1 MGEEQVFE
9 QEQLVVFEVGDESFG
24 IDISLV
30 QEIIRLQ
37 SITEVPKAPMY
48 VKGVINLRGKVIPI
62 IDLRERFAFAMGEE
76 TKATRIVV
84 VNVLGNTVGMIV
96 DAVSEVLRLA
106 TNSIEPPSTI
116 VESIGSQYLK
126 GIGKL
131 EDRLIILLDL
141 DKLLVEMG
149 ATPIVENMIELSEVA

>member
-1 MGEEQVFE
+1 MSQELTFE

-37 SITEVPKAPMY
+37 PITEVPRAPMY
-48 VKGVINLRGKVIPI
+48 VKGVINLRGKVIPV
-62 IDLRERFAFAMGEE
+62 IDLRERFSIGMNEE
-76 TKATRIVV
+76 SKATRIVV
-84 VNVLGNTVGMIV
+84 VDVLGNIVGMIV

-106 TNSIEPPSTI
+106 TDSIEPPSNI
-116 VESIGSQYLK
+116 VGSVGSQYLS
-126 GIGKL
+126 GIGKH
-131 EDRLIILLDL
+131 EDQLIILLDL

-149 ATPIVENMIELSEVA
+149 ATLVELAESA

>member
-1 MGEEQVFE
+1 VSEEQTLE

-37 SITEVPKAPMY
+37 PITEVPRAPMY
-48 VKGVINLRGKVIPI
+48 VKGVINLRGKVIPV
-62 IDLRERFAFAMGEE
+62 IDVRERFSIGMGEE

-84 VNVLGNTVGMIV
+84 VDVLGNIVGMIV

-106 TNSIEPPSTI
+106 TDSIEPPSSI
-116 VESIGSQYLK
+116 VGSVGSQYLR

-131 EDRLIILLDL
+131 EDKLVILLDL
-141 DKLLVEMG
+141 DTLLVEMG
-149 ATPIVENMIELSEVA
+149 ANLVGTAEIA

>member
-1 MGEEQVFE
+1 MSEEQTFE
-9 QEQLVVFEVGDESFG
+9 QDQLVVFEVGEESFG

-37 SITEVPKAPMY
+37 PITEVPRAPMY
-48 VKGVINLRGKVIPI
+48 VKGVINLRGKVIPVV
-62 IDLRERFAFAMGEE
+62 DLRERFNLGVDDE

-106 TNSIEPPSTI
+106 TDAIEPPSTI
-116 VESIGSQYLK
+116 VESVGSQYLK

-131 EDRLIILLDL
+131 EERLIILLDL

-149 ATPIVENMIELSEVA
+149 ATPVDNVTDLSQVA

>member
-1 MGEEQVFE
+1 MSEEQTFE
-9 QEQLVVFEVGDESFG
+9 QDQLVVFEVGEESFG

-37 SITEVPKAPMY
+37 PITEVPRAPMY
-48 VKGVINLRGKVIPI
+48 VKGVINLRGKVIPV
-62 IDLRERFAFAMGEE
+62 IDLRERFGLGVGEE

-106 TNSIEPPSTI
+106 TDAIEPPSTI
-116 VESIGSQYLK
+116 VESVGSQYLK
-126 GIGKL
+126 AIGKL

-149 ATPIVENMIELSEVA
+149 ATPVASLTDLSQVA

>member
-1 MGEEQVFE
+1 MNQEQTFE
-9 QEQLVVFEVGDESFG
+9 QDQLVVFEVGDESFG

-30 QEIIRLQ
+30 QEIIRMQ
-37 SITEVPKAPMY
+37 PITEVPRAPMY
-48 VKGVINLRGKVIPI
+48 VKGVINLRGKVIPVV
-62 IDLRERFAFAMGEE
+62 DLRERFGFATGEE

-106 TNSIEPPSTI
+106 IDAIEPPSSI
-116 VESIGSQYLK
+116 VESVGSQYLK

-131 EDRLIILLDL
+131 DERLIILLDL
-141 DKLLVEMG
+141 DKLLAEMG
-149 ATPIVENMIELSEVA
+149 AKLVDNVTELSVA

>member
-1 MGEEQVFE
+1 MGEEQTFE
-9 QEQLVVFEVGDESFG
+9 QEQLVVFEVSGESFG

-37 SITEVPKAPMY
+37 PITEVPKAPIY

-62 IDLRERFAFAMGEE
+62 IDLRERFGFVTAEE

-106 TNSIEPPSTI
+106 TGSIEPPSTI

-149 ATPIVENMIELSEVA
+149 ATPLVENLIGLSEVA

>member
-1 MGEEQVFE
+1 MSEEQTFE

-24 IDISLV
+24 IDISIV

-37 SITEVPKAPMY
+37 PITEVPKAPMY
-48 VKGVINLRGKVIPI
+48 VKGVINLRGKVIPV
-62 IDLRERFAFAMGEE
+62 IDLRERFGFSIGEE

-106 TNSIEPPSTI
+106 TDSIEPPSTI
-116 VESIGSQYLK
+116 VESVGSQYLK

-131 EDRLIILLDL
+131 EERLIILLDL

-149 ATPIVENMIELSEVA
+149 ATVIDDVAQLSEVA

>member
-1 MGEEQVFE
+1 MNEERTFE

-37 SITEVPKAPMY
+37 PITEVPRAPMY
-48 VKGVINLRGKVIPI
+48 VKGVINLRGKVIPVV
-62 IDLRERFAFAMGEE
+62 DLRERFGFSVMEE
-76 TKATRIVV
+76 TKATRIAV
-84 VNVLGNTVGMIV
+84 VNVLGNTVGMVV
-96 DAVSEVLRLA
+96 DAVSEVLRLSIDA
-106 TNSIEPPSTI
+106 IEPPSTI
-116 VESIGSQYLK
+116 VENVGSQYLK

-131 EDRLIILLDL
+131 ENKLVILLDL

-149 ATPIVENMIELSEVA
+149 ATPVADLIDFSQVA

>member
-1 MGEEQVFE
+1 MGEEQTFE

-30 QEIIRLQ
+30 QEIIRMQ
-37 SITEVPKAPMY
+37 PITEVPKAPMY

-62 IDLRERFAFAMGEE
+62 IDLRERFGFATGEE

-96 DAVSEVLRLA
+96 DAVSEVLRLPTDA
-106 TNSIEPPSTI
+106 IEPPSTI

-149 ATPIVENMIELSEVA
+149 ATPLNSFTELSQVA

>member
-1 MGEEQVFE
+1 MSEEQNFE

-37 SITEVPKAPMY
+37 PITEVPRAPMY
-48 VKGVINLRGKVIPI
+48 VKGVINLRGKVIPV
-62 IDLRERFAFAMGEE
+62 IDLRERFSLSISDE

-106 TNSIEPPSTI
+106 TDSIEPPSAI
-116 VESIGSQYLK
+116 VEGIGSEYLK

-131 EDRLIILLDL
+131 EDKLILLLGL
-141 DKLLVEMG
+141 DKLLIEMG
-149 ATPIVENMIELSEVA
+149 AKPVGSIVDLSQVA

>member
-1 MGEEQVFE
+1 MSQEQAFE
-9 QEQLVVFEVGDESFG
+9 QDQLVVFEVGDESFG

-37 SITEVPKAPMY
+37 PITEVPKAPMH
-48 VKGVINLRGKVIPI
+48 VKGVINLRGKVIPVV
-62 IDLRERFAFAMGEE
+62 DLIERFGFSSSEE

-96 DAVSEVLRLA
+96 DAVSEVLRLSID
-106 TNSIEPPSTI
+106 SIEPPSSI
-116 VESIGSQYLK
+116 VESVGSQYLK

-131 EDRLIILLDL
+131 EERLIILLDL
-141 DKLLVEMG
+141 DKLLAEMG
-149 ATPIVENMIELSEVA
+149 AKAIGDFAGLSAVA

>member
-1 MGEEQVFE
+1 MSEEQTFE
-9 QEQLVVFEVGDESFG
+9 QDQLVVFEVGDESFG

-37 SITEVPKAPMY
+37 PITEVPRAPMHI
-48 VKGVINLRGKVIPI
+48 KGVINLRGKVIPVA
-62 IDLRERFAFAMGEE
+62 DLRERFGFAAGEE

-96 DAVSEVLRLA
+96 DAVSEVLRLN
-106 TNSIEPPSTI
+106 TDSIEPPSSI
-116 VESIGSQYLK
+116 VESVGSQYLK

-131 EDRLIILLDL
+131 EDRLIILLNL
-141 DKLLVEMG
+141 EKLLAEIG
-149 ATPIVENMIELSEVA
+149 AKPLDNVAELHVA

>member
-1 MGEEQVFE
+1 MSAEQTFE

-37 SITEVPKAPMY
+37 PITEVPRAPMY
-48 VKGVINLRGKVIPI
+48 VKGVINLRGSVIPV
-62 IDLRERFAFAMGEE
+62 IDLRERFGFVIGEE

-106 TNSIEPPSTI
+106 TDAIEPPSTI
-116 VESIGSQYLK
+116 VESVGSQYLK

-131 EDRLIILLDL
+131 EERLIILLDL
-141 DKLLVEMG
+141 DKLLAEMG
-149 ATPIVENMIELSEVA
+149 ATPAGDIAELSQVA

>member
-1 MGEEQVFE
+1 MSEEQTFK
-9 QEQLVVFEVGDESFG
+9 QEQLVVFEVGEESFG

-37 SITEVPKAPMY
+37 PITEVPRAPMY
-48 VKGVINLRGKVIPI
+48 VKGVINLRGKVIPVV
-62 IDLRERFAFAMGEE
+62 DLRERFSFAAEDE

-96 DAVSEVLRLA
+96 DAVSEVLRLP
-106 TNSIEPPSTI
+106 TDSIEPPSTI
-116 VESIGSQYLK
+116 VESVGSQYLK

-131 EDRLIILLDL
+131 EDKLIILLDL
-141 DKLLVEMG
+141 DQLLEEMG
-149 ATPIVENMIELSEVA
+149 AKPAYNVTELAQIA

>member
-1 MGEEQVFE
+1 MSEEQTLE

-37 SITEVPKAPMY
+37 PITEVPRAPMY
-48 VKGVINLRGKVIPI
+48 VKGVINLRGKVIPV
-62 IDLRERFAFAMGEE
+62 IDVRERFSIGMGEE

-84 VNVLGNTVGMIV
+84 VDVLGNIVGMIV

-106 TNSIEPPSTI
+106 TDSIEPPSSI
-116 VESIGSQYLK
+116 VGSVGSQYLR

-131 EDRLIILLDL
+131 EDKLVILLDL
-141 DKLLVEMG
+141 DTLLVEMG
-149 ATPIVENMIELSEVA
+149 ANLVGTAEIA

>member
-1 MGEEQVFE
+1 MSEEQTFE
-9 QEQLVVFEVGDESFG
+9 QDQLVVFEVGEESFG

-37 SITEVPKAPMY
+37 PITEVPRAPMY
-48 VKGVINLRGKVIPI
+48 VKGVINLRGKVIPVV
-62 IDLRERFAFAMGEE
+62 DLRERFSLGEGEE

-106 TNSIEPPSTI
+106 TDAIEPPSTI
-116 VESIGSQYLK
+116 IESVGSQYLN

-131 EDRLIILLDL
+131 EERLIILLDL

-149 ATPIVENMIELSEVA
+149 ATPVDNVTDLSQVA